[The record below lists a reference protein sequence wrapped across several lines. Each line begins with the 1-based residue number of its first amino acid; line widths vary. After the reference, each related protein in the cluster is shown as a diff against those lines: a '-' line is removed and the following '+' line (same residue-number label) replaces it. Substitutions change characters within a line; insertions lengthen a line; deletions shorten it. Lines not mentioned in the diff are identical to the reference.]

1 MFEKKKDA
9 EISPVVEAESLNE
22 ELYAALNG
30 ADTSVKNASKNSGS
44 GDSDGHRDSGSSH
57 YRSSGSSHHSSF
69 GSSHHSSSGSGHH
82 HHHHHSSRS
91 RSESGQSSDQNKA
104 VQSEHSEAKVKN
116 RPQKSVGR
124 KTKGLTVLL
133 RVLIVL
139 FVIMAVLV
147 LTFAAI
153 RWSGGRS
160 LSSGEIASEMI
171 TIPDTIKQD
180 VEIKDEGRTVIYK
193 GEKYVYNEDIITIL
207 FMGVDRSL
215 GLNEEGEAETGD
227 SEIGTNGQA
236 DTLVLGVIDK
246 ENEKISFI
254 NVSRD
259 TMTDIDIYNVNNEF
273 LRNEKRQICLQ
284 YAYGD
289 GREKSCEYVVNALK
303 RYLYGMPINAYAA
316 IDYEAIAVLN
326 DAVGG
331 VEVNVLEDLSS
342 GPYAELVQGEN
353 VTLFGD
359 MARYYCRTRDSYSV
373 DANNHRMARQKQ
385 YLMAFMQKTLGLVRA
400 DLGFALELYNT
411 ANPYMVTD
419 IGVSEVTY
427 LATTVTGYGIEL
439 DAIKSIPGEVV
450 EDGENAAFYADETAL
465 YELILNTFYNKA

>member
-1 MFEKKKDA
+1 MFEKKKDP
-9 EISPVVEAESLNE
+9 EINPVVEAESLNE
-22 ELYAALNG
+22 ELHAALNG
-30 ADTSVKNASKNSGS
+30 ADFSEKKTSDDSGPADCES
-44 GDSDGHRDSGSSH
+44 HRDSGSSH
-57 YRSSGSSHHSSF
+57 HHR
-69 GSSHHSSSGSGHH
+69 
-82 HHHHHSSRS
+82 HHSSRN
-91 RSESGQSSDQNKA
+91 RSETWQPSDPNKA
-104 VQSEHSEAKVKN
+104 VRTELSESKVKN
-116 RPQKSVGR
+116 RPKKSYGR
-124 KTKGLTVLL
+124 RTNGLTVSL
-133 RVLIVL
+133 RVLAVL
-139 FVIMAVLV
+139 VAIMAVLV

-193 GEKYVYNEDIITIL
+193 GEKYIYNEDIITIL
-207 FMGVDRSL
+207 FMGVDKSL
-215 GLNEEGEAETGD
+215 GRNEEGEAETGH

-236 DTLVLGVIDK
+236 DTLVLGIIDK
-246 ENEKISFI
+246 KNEKISFI

-259 TMTDIDIYNVNNEF
+259 TMADIDIYNVNNEF

-316 IDYEAIAVLN
+316 IDYDAIAVLN

-342 GPYAELVQGEN
+342 GPYAELVKGQN
-353 VTLFGD
+353 VTLVGN
-359 MARYYCRTRDSYSV
+359 MAEYYCRTRDSYSV
-373 DANNHRMARQKQ
+373 DANNYRMARQKQ
-385 YLMAFMQKTLGLVRA
+385 YLMAFMQKALGLVRG
-400 DLGFALELYNT
+400 DLGFSLELYNT
-411 ANPYMVTD
+411 ASPYMVTD

-465 YELILNTFYNKA
+465 YELILSTFYNKA